1 MEMTASVICWLSR
14 WHSAETKGNGG
25 QTLSIR
31 CAEKLN
37 DYKKKQWKEFYF
49 KEIKVVD

>member
-37 DYKKKQWKEFYF
+37 DYKKKTMEGILFQRNKGC
-49 KEIKVVD
+49 